1 MSDAYLASLVQ
12 EMEDHKAYIN
22 QIIEKK
28 ERNITSIFES
38 EKNTIE
44 ARLTD
49 IQRELNQQNTKNQDL
64 GSNIR
69 SIFDEFDKR
78 MNVL

>member
-1 MSDAYLASLVQ
+1 MSDAYLASLVE